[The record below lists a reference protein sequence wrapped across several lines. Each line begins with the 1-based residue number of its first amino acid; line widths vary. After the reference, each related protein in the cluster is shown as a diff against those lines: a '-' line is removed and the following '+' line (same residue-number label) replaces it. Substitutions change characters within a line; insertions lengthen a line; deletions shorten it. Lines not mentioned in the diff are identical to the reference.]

1 MDILII
7 GAGASGLIAAREL
20 SRKGKSVTI
29 LEARNRAG
37 GRIHTVK
44 DEAFELPVE
53 TGAEFV
59 HGDLEYTLQLL
70 KEAGIEYTKISG
82 GLFRS
87 ENGQLY
93 EQHDFIEHEEE
104 LMKKLK
110 ALEHDISVNDLLDT
124 YFPGEKYDRLRK
136 SLTSFVEGYDAA
148 DADHASCF
156 ALLQELLGED
166 NSSQYRITGGYV
178 ELIEYLVNEC
188 EQAVCQIHLST
199 IVSSIK
205 WRSGEVTVT
214 TTDNRSFT
222 ASKVIITVP
231 IAVLQAAPEDEG
243 HITINPLP
251 ENVHDAIHALG
262 CTGVIKHMF
271 QFNEPFWNKAIV
283 MDTGKPAEEVG
294 FVFAET
300 TVPTWWTQF
309 PDNNGMITGWL
320 AGPPAVALKDASEQ
334 QLLAEALQSLSTIFH
349 LDVSQLRQKLKAY
362 QIINWTIDPFTR
374 GAYVYERLDSKSA
387 KRILNTPLENTLYF
401 AGEGIY
407 EGEQRGTVEGALLTG
422 REVSSRI
429 MNSITD

>member
-7 GAGASGLIAAREL
+7 GAGVCGLIAAREL
-20 SRKGKSVTI
+20 GRKGKSVII

-37 GRIHTVK
+37 GRILTEK
-44 DEAFELPVE
+44 DEAFALPVE
-53 TGAEFV
+53 AGAEFV

-104 LMKKLK
+104 LMKQLK
-110 ALEHDISVNDLLDT
+110 ALEKDMSVNVFLNT
-124 YFPGEKYDRLRK
+124 YFSAEKYNTLRK

-166 NSSQYRITGGYV
+166 NSNQYRVTGGYV
-178 ELIEYLVNEC
+178 KLVESLVDDC
-188 EQAVCQIHLST
+188 KKAGCQVHLST
-199 IVSSIK
+199 AVSSIK
-205 WRSGEVTVT
+205 WRSGDATVT

-222 ASKVIITVP
+222 ASKTIITIP
-231 IAVLQAAPEDEG
+231 IAVLQTTAAEEG
-243 HITINPLP
+243 HIAINPLP
-251 ENVHDAIHALG
+251 ENVHNAIHALG
-262 CTGVIKHMF
+262 CTGVIKHVL

-283 MDTGKPAEEVG
+283 IDTGKPAKEVS

-309 PDNNGMITGWL
+309 PVNNGMITGWL
-320 AGPPAVALKDASEQ
+320 AGPASLEVKNATEQ
-334 QLLAEALQSLSTIFH
+334 QLLAGALQSLSTIFH
-349 LDVSQLRQKLKAY
+349 LDVSQLRQKLTAY
-362 QIINWTIDPFTR
+362 RIVNWTTDPFTR
-374 GAYVYERLDSKSA
+374 GAYVYEKTDSKNA
-387 KRILNTPLENTLYF
+387 KRILNTPLENTIYF

-407 EGEQRGTVEGALLTG
+407 EGEQRGTVEGALLSG
-422 REVSSRI
+422 REVAQRILSSH
-429 MNSITD
+429 